1 MKLEKME
8 VMGRRSWIWS
18 KYITSVCDILKEFI
32 KIYLNTCTL
41 RSLLEIL
48 KAQGQLKIDL
58 QSQSRKKK
66 NPQNKWHLLKH

>member
-66 NPQNKWHLLKH
+66 KPTE